1 MLSETGV
8 VCMITCTDGT
18 TYNIYSCVKGKLVEV
33 NDRLVNNISLVTE
46 KVGVDKYMSRSML
59 SPETCSHLFYE
70 YCVHKNLIRFLAE
83 VYEKTLLL
91 QLYYHRFDDL

>member
-33 NDRLVNNISLVTE
+33 NDRLVNNISLLTE
-46 KVGVDKYMSRSML
+46 KVGVVKYMSRSML
-59 SPETCSHLFYE
+59 SPQTFSHLLYE
-70 YCVHKNLIRFLAE
+70 YCVHKNLIRFLVE
-83 VYEKTLLL
+83 VYEKNIAIAIILSP
-91 QLYYHRFDDL
+91 F